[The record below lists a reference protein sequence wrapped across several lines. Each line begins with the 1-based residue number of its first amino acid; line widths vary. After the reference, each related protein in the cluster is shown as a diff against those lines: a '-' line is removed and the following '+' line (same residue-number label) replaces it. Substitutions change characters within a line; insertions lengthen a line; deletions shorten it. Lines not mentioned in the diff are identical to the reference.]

1 MHPTNLQQRNM
12 TLISPMK
19 LTSSASDQNVFFTY
33 VCLVNEVRPSASGN
47 DNDVNSMDRQGRS
60 LHVINSDEVSN
71 KNESTYYFSTFYFFF
86 LVGKNIT
93 FD

>member
-1 MHPTNLQQRNM
+1 MHLINLQQRNM

-60 LHVINSDEVSN
+60 LHVINSDEVS
-71 KNESTYYFSTFYFFF
+71 KKKHEYLLLFHFLFFSYR
-86 LVGKNIT
+86 KKHKEI
-93 FD
+93 